1 MDFETYKS
9 IIEYHQ
15 AKPEG
20 RYVIPP
26 YLSKVEKATFRRKA
40 SFYSFKTQNLYQNG
54 KIVLNEN
61 TIVPILRAVHGDNLN
76 HKGGSEQLELEVRS
90 KYFPESLRE
99 YCRDV
104 RFTCEECAGWVLT
117 WVKPPSTL

>member
-1 MDFETYKS
+1 MEYETYES

-20 RYVIPP
+20 TDVIPTN
-26 YLSKVEKATFRRKA
+26 LSRVEKATFRRRT
-40 SFYSFKTQNLYQNG
+40 SLYSFKMRYLYRKG

-61 TIVPILRAVHGDNLN
+61 TIVPILRAVHGDDLN
-76 HKGGSEQLELEVRS
+76 HKGGSEQLEREVRS
-90 KYFPESLRE
+90 KYFTEFLRE

-104 RFTCEECAGWVLT
+104 SFTCEECAKRRAVG
-117 WVKPPSTL
+117 S